1 MQHQLDGPE
10 PDGQSQQRP
19 LRWPSELRKEPVKT
33 GRESS
38 QTGASATWGRLT
50 KERERRRERESAR
63 AREISRK

>member
-10 PDGQSQQRP
+10 PDGQSQQRH
-19 LRWPSELRKEPVKT
+19 LRWPSELMKEPVKT

-50 KERERRRERESAR
+50 KERERGERE
-63 AREISRK
+63 REISRK